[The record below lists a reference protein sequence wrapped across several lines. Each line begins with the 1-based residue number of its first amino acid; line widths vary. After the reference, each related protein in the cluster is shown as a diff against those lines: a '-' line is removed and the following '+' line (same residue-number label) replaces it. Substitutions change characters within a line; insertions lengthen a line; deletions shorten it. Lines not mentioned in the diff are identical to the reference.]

1 MDLRSPVPS
10 SNIVM
15 VPRALNKMEDGS
27 GTTSVS
33 VAVKLPDCEV
43 VMLLPDEK
51 SAGVQVPVGQKYSW
65 IFWGVGAVPF
75 GSRELKKSE
84 KPPW

>member
-27 GTTSVS
+27 GTFE
-33 VAVKLPDCEV
+33 AVKLPDCEV

-51 SAGVQVPVGQKYSW
+51 SPATQVPLGQKYSW
-65 IFWGVGAVPF
+65 IFWGVGSAPF
-75 GSRELKKSE
+75 GRAVIVCE
-84 KPPW
+84 KPPM

>member
-1 MDLRSPVPS
+1 MDLRSPVPN

-15 VPRALNKMEDGS
+15 VPRALNRMEDGS

-51 SAGVQVPVGQKYSW
+51 SAAVQVPLGQKYSW
-65 IFWGVGAVPF
+65 IFWGVGSAPF
-75 GSRELKKSE
+75 GRAVIVSE
-84 KPPW
+84 KPPM